1 MKASYDCKTYIILLC
16 FSLMLTTGALAR
28 VLFDSTATRMFP
40 KLTEQIG
47 LKTPKLKANEY
58 EIRIWNRQGL
68 RYGEAQMA
76 YVLRRTTRKFTIIK
90 YIINS
95 DQYGFQFATS
105 LKPNVTI
112 KSLLWERLLERGI
125 LTLPD
130 QSVVFER
137 LYPKVKPRTDTTQV
151 KLEADGSF
159 TIKGYKSQ
167 RRRTLVSDGEGFS
180 FEVFSADGYRVYSY
194 GNPDVYFRDNPQN
207 EELKNI
213 VGILNDLSVVFRAD
227 KLGREQAKAINKD

>member
-1 MKASYDCKTYIILLC
+1 
-16 FSLMLTTGALAR
+16 
-28 VLFDSTATRMFP
+28 MFP

-47 LKTPKLKANEY
+47 LKTPKLKVNEY

-76 YVLRRTTRKFTIIK
+76 YVLRRTKKKFTILK

-95 DQYGFQFATS
+95 DQHGFQFATI
-105 LKPNVTI
+105 LKPTVTAKPI
-112 KSLLWERLLERGI
+112 LWERLLKRSI

-151 KLEADGSF
+151 KMEADGSF
-159 TIKGYKSQ
+159 TIKGYISQ
-167 RRRTLVSDGEGFS
+167 RRRTLVSDGEVFS
-180 FEVFSADGYRVYSY
+180 FEVFSVDSYRVYHYS
-194 GNPDVYFRDNPQN
+194 NPDVYLRDNPQN
-207 EELKNI
+207 EEIKNI
-213 VGILNDLSVVFRAD
+213 VGILNDLSVVFRSD
-227 KLGREQAKAINKD
+227 KLAREQAKAINKD